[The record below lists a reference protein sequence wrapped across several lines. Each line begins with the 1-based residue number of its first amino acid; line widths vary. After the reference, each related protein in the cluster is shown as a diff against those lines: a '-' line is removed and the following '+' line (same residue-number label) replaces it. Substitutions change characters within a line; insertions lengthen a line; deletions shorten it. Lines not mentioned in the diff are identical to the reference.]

1 MSSDGG
7 VLTDARIK
15 LLETATRDGGMWE
28 GDNGGLGAA
37 AQRRQLPM
45 DALAAV
51 GAAQSADDAAQ
62 SKILELTQALEAS
75 QKKAAELQAHN
86 DRLQAH
92 NDRLQQELE
101 NVRPSGRVPFGGSY
115 IVFSD
120 N

>member
-1 MSSDGG
+1 MSSDDG

-37 AQRRQLPM
+37 AQQRQRQLPIHT
-45 DALAAV
+45 LVAA
-51 GAAQSADDAAQ
+51 GAAQ

-75 QKKAAELQAHN
+75 QKKVAE
-86 DRLQAH
+86 LQAH

-101 NVRPSGRVPFGGSY
+101 NVRPSGRVPFGGQSY
-115 IVFSD
+115 IVCSD

>member
-7 VLTDARIK
+7 LLSDARLK
-15 LLETATRDGGMWE
+15 LLEAATRDGGMW
-28 GDNGGLGAA
+28 GGASGGLGAA
-37 AQRRQLPM
+37 AQQRQLPM

-51 GAAQSADDAAQ
+51 GAAQ

-75 QKKAAELQAHN
+75 QKKVAELKQEN
-86 DRLQAH
+86 DRLHQK

-115 IVFSD
+115 IVCSD